1 MERTSVHCL
10 GYPLT
15 ASQTNNSNLFPNFH
29 GTAVYRISWAYSL
42 QQIHNTADI
51 HNESCIFLFSNFPM
65 DCIFFLPCTFNHFLK
80 TNCFKQSINKLNC
93 YMVVLNLKSIPQ
105 SLNSKK
111 TNPPKKGKK
120 KGKKKPITH
129 NFFVF

>member
-1 MERTSVHCL
+1 MLNYTERTSVHCL

-29 GTAVYRISWAYSL
+29 GAAVYRISWAYSL
-42 QQIHNTADI
+42 QQIHDTADI

-93 YMVVLNLKSIPQ
+93 YMVVLNFKIYTPKPKFQENKPPPQRKGEKKERKS
-105 SLNSKK
+105 L
-111 TNPPKKGKK
+111 
-120 KGKKKPITH
+120 
-129 NFFVF
+129 

>member
-29 GTAVYRISWAYSL
+29 GAAVYRISWAYSL
-42 QQIHNTADI
+42 QQIHNTTDI

-65 DCIFFLPCTFNHFLK
+65 DCIQCNMLCDTGQALSPEIQLHTEDAW
-80 TNCFKQSINKLNC
+80 
-93 YMVVLNLKSIPQ
+93 
-105 SLNSKK
+105 
-111 TNPPKKGKK
+111 
-120 KGKKKPITH
+120 
-129 NFFVF
+129 